1 MKVVVAP
8 NAFKGSLTAS
18 EAAVA
23 MAAGIRRVVPDAD
36 IELVPVADGGDGLVE
51 VALDAL
57 QGERRKLL
65 VTGPRFDLVEAQF
78 CHVPEKCFAAIEM
91 ALASGLALLPEH
103 LQDPSQTTTFGT
115 GELIQAA
122 LDLGVVKIGV
132 GIGGSATND
141 GGVGMAAALGVRFLD
156 DTGKVV
162 RPLGE
167 ALGNIVHIDMSGL
180 DPRLADV
187 TIEAVCDVDN
197 TLVGEQGAA
206 RVYGPQKGATQEQVK
221 QLEAGLI
228 NLAQVIKADL
238 GKDVGDLPGGG
249 AAGGLGAGLY
259 AFLGASLRPGVDV
272 VLDMVNLEEKLENAA
287 LVITGEGQID
297 FQTVFGKAP
306 AGVGMRAKAKNIPC
320 IALAG
325 SVGMNL
331 GDLHEKGIDAVF
343 SLCSGPMSLQEAMD
357 DAESCITRST
367 EQILRCFLAGRNH
380 QP

>member
-1 MKVVVAP
+1 MVLWVAVALFILFRRLVSLMKVVVAP

-18 EAAVA
+18 KVAVA
-23 MAAGIRRVVPDAD
+23 MAAGIRSLVPDAD

-51 VALDAL
+51 IALDTL

-78 CHVPEKCFAAIEM
+78 CYVPEKGFVAIET

-103 LQDPSQTTTFGT
+103 LQDPTQTTTFGT

-132 GIGGSATND
+132 GIGGSATSD

-167 ALGNIVHIDMSGL
+167 ALGDIVHIDMSGL

-197 TLVGEQGAA
+197 PLVGEQGAA

-228 NLAQVIKADL
+228 NLAQVIKTDL

-259 AFLGASLRPGVDV
+259 AFLGATLRPGVDV
-272 VLDMVNLEEKLENAA
+272 VLDMVNLEEKLKNAA
-287 LVITGEGQID
+287 PPFTSRQH
-297 FQTVFGKAP
+297 P
-306 AGVGMRAKAKNIPC
+306 
-320 IALAG
+320 
-325 SVGMNL
+325 S
-331 GDLHEKGIDAVF
+331 
-343 SLCSGPMSLQEAMD
+343 
-357 DAESCITRST
+357 
-367 EQILRCFLAGRNH
+367 EQ
-380 QP
+380 